1 MSYYYPETTGAV
13 SVSPK
18 RHEEDDEY
26 EEEEEL
32 EEESEEAEAE
42 AEEEEEEEE
51 DAEEEEEE
59 DAEEEEEEESE
70 DEEEEEEEEERKELS
85 STRAREV
92 SVRFAIILFWILALQ
107 LVSSTILTCIT
118 GLIVNSAKCFGAI
131 IGLAIFIL
139 PAAYAISP
147 EHVCSFK
154 FRSLAPT
161 IADGLYKLDY
171 FVKRLVRAIGDKLKL
186 KQV

>member
-32 EEESEEAEAE
+32 EEESEY
-42 AEEEEEEEE
+42 EEEEEEE
-51 DAEEEEEE
+51 DEEE
-59 DAEEEEEEESE
+59 EEEEEEESE
-70 DEEEEEEEEERKELS
+70 DEEEEEEEEEEERKELS

-92 SVRFAIILFWILALQ
+92 SVRFAIILFWILAFQ
-107 LVSSTILTCIT
+107 LVSSTIVTCIT
-118 GLIVNSAKCFGAI
+118 GLIVNSTKCFGAI
-131 IGLAIFIL
+131 IGLAIFVV

-147 EHVCSFK
+147 ESVCSFK

-171 FVKRLVRAIGDKLKL
+171 FVKRLVRTVDDKLKV

>member
-1 MSYYYPETTGAV
+1 MSYYPETTGAV

-18 RHEEDDEY
+18 RHEEDAEY

-32 EEESEEAEAE
+32 EEESEYEQ
-42 AEEEEEEEE
+42 EEEEEEAN
-51 DAEEEEEE
+51 AEE
-59 DAEEEEEEESE
+59 
-70 DEEEEEEEEERKELS
+70 EEEEEEEEERKELS

-92 SVRFAIILFWILALQ
+92 SVRFAIILFWILAFQ
-107 LVSSTILTCIT
+107 LVSSTIVTCIT
-118 GLIVNSAKCFGAI
+118 GLIVNSTKCFGAI
-131 IGLAIFIL
+131 IGLAIFVV

-171 FVKRLVRAIGDKLKL
+171 FVKRVVRTIDDKLKV

>member
-1 MSYYYPETTGAV
+1 MSYYPETTGAV

-26 EEEEEL
+26 EKEEEL
-32 EEESEEAEAE
+32 EEESEYEQEEEEEEAK
-42 AEEEEEEEE
+42 AEEEEEGE
-51 DAEEEEEE
+51 D
-59 DAEEEEEEESE
+59 EEEESE

-92 SVRFAIILFWILALQ
+92 SVRFTIILFWILAFQ
-107 LVSSTILTCIT
+107 LVSSTIVTCIT

-131 IGLAIFIL
+131 IGLAIFVV

-147 EHVCSFK
+147 ESVCSFK

-171 FVKRLVRAIGDKLKL
+171 FVKRVVRTIDDKLKV
-186 KQV
+186 KQI

>member
-1 MSYYYPETTGAV
+1 M
-13 SVSPK
+13 SPK

-32 EEESEEAEAE
+32 EEESEY
-42 AEEEEEEEE
+42 
-51 DAEEEEEE
+51 EEEEE

-92 SVRFAIILFWILALQ
+92 SVRFTIMLFWILAFQ
-107 LVSSTILTCIT
+107 LVSSTIVTCIT

-131 IGLAIFIL
+131 IGLAIFVV

-147 EHVCSFK
+147 ESVCSFK

-171 FVKRLVRAIGDKLKL
+171 FVKRVVRTIGDKLGGDKL
-186 KQV
+186 KVKQV

>member
-1 MSYYYPETTGAV
+1 MSYYPETTGAV

-18 RHEEDDEY
+18 RR
-26 EEEEEL
+26 EEEEDEYT
-32 EEESEEAEAE
+32 EDEV
-42 AEEEEEEEE
+42 EEEEEEEE
-51 DAEEEEEE
+51 EE
-59 DAEEEEEEESE
+59 AEEEEESE
-70 DEEEEEEEEERKELS
+70 DEEEEEEEDEKERKELS
-85 STRAREV
+85 STKAREV
-92 SVRFAIILFWILALQ
+92 SVRFAIILFWILAFQ

-131 IGLAIFIL
+131 IGLAIFVL

-171 FVKRLVRAIGDKLKL
+171 LVKRVVRAIDDKLKL
-186 KQV
+186 KQI

>member
-1 MSYYYPETTGAV
+1 MSYYPETTGAV

-18 RHEEDDEY
+18 RHEEDAEY

-32 EEESEEAEAE
+32 EEESEYEQ
-42 AEEEEEEEE
+42 EEEEEE
-51 DAEEEEEE
+51 AK
-59 DAEEEEEEESE
+59 AEEEEESE

-92 SVRFAIILFWILALQ
+92 SVRFAIILFWILAFQ
-107 LVSSTILTCIT
+107 LVSSTIVTCIT
-118 GLIVNSAKCFGAI
+118 GLIVNSTKCFGAI
-131 IGLAIFIL
+131 IGLAIFVV

-147 EHVCSFK
+147 ESVCSFK

-171 FVKRLVRAIGDKLKL
+171 FVKRVVRTIDDKLKV

>member
-1 MSYYYPETTGAV
+1 M
-13 SVSPK
+13 SPK
-18 RHEEDDEY
+18 RHEEDAEY

-32 EEESEEAEAE
+32 EEESEYEQ
-42 AEEEEEEEE
+42 EEEEEEAN
-51 DAEEEEEE
+51 AEE
-59 DAEEEEEEESE
+59 
-70 DEEEEEEEEERKELS
+70 EEEEEEEEERKELS

-92 SVRFAIILFWILALQ
+92 SVRFAIILFWILAFQ
-107 LVSSTILTCIT
+107 LVSSTIVTCIT
-118 GLIVNSAKCFGAI
+118 GLIVNSTKCFGAI
-131 IGLAIFIL
+131 IGLAIFVV

-171 FVKRLVRAIGDKLKL
+171 FVKRVVRTIDDKLKV